1 MTKAEQREFNLVLA
15 HHAAGLDIHY
25 VARALSA
32 MIRSTRKAAT
42 ASELRAYA
50 IRSGAAFSP
59 EFIVS

>member
-1 MTKAEQREFNLVLA
+1 MTKAETREFNLIQA

-42 ASELRAYA
+42 VSELCAYA
-50 IRSGAAFSP
+50 ICSGAAYST
-59 EFIVS
+59 EFII